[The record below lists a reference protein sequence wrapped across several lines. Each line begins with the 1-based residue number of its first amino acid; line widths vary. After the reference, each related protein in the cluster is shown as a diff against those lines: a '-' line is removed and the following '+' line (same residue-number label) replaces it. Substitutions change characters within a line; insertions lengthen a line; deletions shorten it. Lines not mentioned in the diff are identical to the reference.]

1 MGETQEIYYQTNLF
15 ESKQINKQEGQVKF
29 AIYDCLYE
37 LNEGID
43 PNKNDDIDVQVLI
56 DIICNISNLNIEEM
70 PAYSREF

>member
-1 MGETQEIYYQTNLF
+1 M
-15 ESKQINKQEGQVKF
+15 KF

-56 DIICNISNLNIEEM
+56 DIICNISNLNIEEI
-70 PAYSREF
+70 AEKTECTRERDY